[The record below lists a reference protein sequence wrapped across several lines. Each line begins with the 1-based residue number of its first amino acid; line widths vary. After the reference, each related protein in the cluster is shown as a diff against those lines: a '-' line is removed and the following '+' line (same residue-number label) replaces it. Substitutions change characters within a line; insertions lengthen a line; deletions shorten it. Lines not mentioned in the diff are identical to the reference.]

1 MFQVNPFTTY
11 DQQFV
16 HLENEDGTAFAK
28 VSLKE
33 GGRLSE
39 LQFQGIKIISDAVGF
54 DYKNS
59 YASAILFPFVG
70 RMDSGKYTFKD
81 QEHQL
86 DKNDQFSHALHG
98 LLYYKNFSVVDS
110 SNDNDSS
117 SVTISFE
124 QYHRNSG
131 FPFLF
136 QTWVTYTL
144 GKNSLCVEVTIK
156 NRDEKEFPFSV
167 GWHPYFNTS
176 DLKRTRLQFE
186 AYQKLTFNDKMIA
199 QELVD
204 YKSPEY
210 FEVNDQ
216 PLDDCFVLKDNKV
229 ELDTQKY
236 SIIIKASS
244 AENYLQLY
252 TPPGRSMI
260 AVEPMTGTP
269 NNFNNKI
276 GLKTLE
282 AGASYS
288 VAWNLTFN
296 KKSS

>member
-1 MFQVNPFTTY
+1 MFQVTSFTTY

-16 HLENEDGTAFAK
+16 HLENDDGSAFAK

-39 LQFQGIKIISDAVGF
+39 LQFQDLKIISDAEGF

-70 RMDSGKYTFKD
+70 RMDNGKYSFNNK
-81 QEHQL
+81 EHQL
-86 DKNDQFSHALHG
+86 DKNDQYVHALHG
-98 LLYYKNFSVVDS
+98 LLYYKSFSVVDS
-110 SNDNDSS
+110 FNDNDSS

-144 GKNSLCVEVTIK
+144 GEDSLEVEITIK
-156 NRDEKEFPFSV
+156 NRDGEEFPFSV

-176 DLKRTRLQFE
+176 DLKHTRLRFG
-186 AYQKLTFNDKMIA
+186 AHQKLNFNDEMIA
-199 QELVD
+199 QELIG
-204 YKSPEY
+204 YQSPEY
-210 FEVNDQ
+210 FEVNDE
-216 PLDDCFVLKDNKV
+216 PLDDCFVLKGNRV
-229 ELDTQKY
+229 ELDTPNY
-236 SIIIKASS
+236 SINIKASS

-282 AGASYS
+282 AGASNTVTWS
-288 VAWNLTFN
+288 LTFN
-296 KKSS
+296 KKIQ